1 MTTSK
6 PNAGSRRVFTLANTP
21 LRNAVDDGAC
31 VRKLDALPDPSVLG
45 AENHRL
51 IPTPKLMLATR
62 RAAGFDSGIGNQ
74 RTILG
79 DAGVLL
85 VADGVL
91 VERAGR

>member
-1 MTTSK
+1 VYASLMRFPT
-6 PNAGSRRVFTLANTP
+6 
-21 LRNAVDDGAC
+21 
-31 VRKLDALPDPSVLG
+31 PSVLG
-45 AENHRL
+45 ADHQL
-51 IPTPKLMLATR
+51 IPTPKLMLGTM

-79 DAGVLL
+79 DAGVLP